1 MLLYV
6 GRLAKE
12 KNVEELL
19 EYQQKIQESGTILM
33 IVAAVLIWRLYG
45 KRQQNWV

>member
-33 IVAAVLIWRLYG
+33 IVGGGPYLGTLR